1 MARPWFAFYP
11 GDYIADTM
19 ALNAEQHGAYLML
32 LMAYWQKQGALPDDD
47 AQLSAICRL
56 PPKVW
61 RKHKAVLSGFF
72 TIADGLW
79 RNNRMESEIAKTNE
93 IMATKSAAGRKSAAQ
108 RQQTGNGRSTD
119 VGTDVPTQG
128 ATDGQQSGQQKG
140 NQPQPQLQS
149 HSLEEK
155 DLDWGGDGRLIGSIS
170 EKRLCRAQ
178 DLKPRFDTVRG
189 GAKRFAGLG
198 ERPFKP
204 KNPNHA
210 DQDLLKHLT
219 TREGMD
225 PFLAQALVVAAR
237 DPASPNH
244 FDAARQCEKISRK
257 HKIGWFHMEAAE

>member
-140 NQPQPQLQS
+140 NQPQPQPQLQS

-155 DLDWGGDGRLIGSIS
+155 DSDWGGVPAS
-170 EKRLCRAQ
+170 A
-178 DLKPRFDTVRG
+178 LKPRFDTVKG

-210 DQDLLKHLT
+210 DQDLLKHMT
-219 TREGMD
+219 THEGMD

-237 DPASPNH
+237 DPDSPDH
-244 FDAARQCEKISRK
+244 TAAARQCEKISRK

>member
-79 RNNRMESEIAKTNE
+79 RNNRMELEIVKTNE
-93 IMATKSAAGRKSAAQ
+93 IMATKSAAGRKSAAL

-119 VGTDVPTQG
+119 VGTDVPTRG

-140 NQPQPQLQS
+140 NQPQPQPQS

-155 DLDWGGDGRLIGSIS
+155 DLDWGGVPAS
-170 EKRLCRAQ
+170 A
-178 DLKPRFDTVRG
+178 LKPRFDTVKG

-198 ERPFKP
+198 ERPFKAKAP
-204 KNPNHA
+204 QNA
-210 DQDLLKHLT
+210 DADLVKHMT
-219 TREGMD
+219 TREGIAMEAAW
-225 PFLAQALVVAAR
+225 LLVQAAR
-237 DPASPNH
+237 DPDSPDH
-244 FDAARQCEKISRK
+244 IDAARQCEKISRK